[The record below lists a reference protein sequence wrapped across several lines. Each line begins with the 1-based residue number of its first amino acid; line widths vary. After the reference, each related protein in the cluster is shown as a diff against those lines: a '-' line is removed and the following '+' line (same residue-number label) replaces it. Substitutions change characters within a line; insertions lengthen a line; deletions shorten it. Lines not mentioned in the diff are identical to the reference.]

1 MRSVAIVGG
10 SLAGLRAAETLR
22 SDGFSGTIH
31 FIGEETRLPY
41 DRPPLSKEVLGDK
54 MEVANAGLISQEA
67 FDALRLELHLG
78 KRAVGLDAERKA
90 VLLESEGEAGGGG
103 ASKAA
108 GKTAETAGAAA
119 SEGAA
124 ASAEITA
131 DGIVIAT
138 GSRPRKMPGTEGIG
152 GVYTLRTLEDCLA
165 LKAEFATEPKVAVI
179 GAGFIGAE
187 VAATARGLGL
197 DVTVIEML
205 ATPLA
210 RVLGDTLGQVMADLH
225 RDNGV
230 DLRLGVGVEE
240 VVAGEGGR
248 VSSVELSDGMSIA
261 ADVVVVGIG
270 VIPNTE
276 WLEGSGLEI
285 DNGVVCDETLLAAP
299 GITAAGDVARWPNRR
314 FGETMRVEHWDNAIE
329 QGIAA
334 ARRLLAGGWEQ
345 ASSSETGSKEAGSGK
360 SDSSKS
366 GEAVPFTPVP
376 WFWSDQYDRKIQLA
390 GRSSPDGKVEI
401 VTGSLEER
409 RFAAIYERDGKLV
422 GVLGMNRP
430 RHVMQYRQ
438 LIVDGASWQ
447 EALAF
452 GQA

>member
-90 VLLESEGEAGGGG
+90 VLLAGEGEAGGSE

-108 GKTAETAGAAA
+108 GEAAEAGGAAA
-119 SEGAA
+119 SE
-124 ASAEITA
+124 EITA

-165 LKAEFATEPKVAVI
+165 LKAEFATGPKVAVI

-240 VVAGEGGR
+240 VVAGDGGR
-248 VSSVELSDGMSIA
+248 VSSVELSDGTSIA

-334 ARRLLAGGWEQ
+334 ARRLLAGGWGQ
-345 ASSSETGSKEAGSGK
+345 SGGGEAGSGE
-360 SDSSKS
+360 SGSSKS

-390 GRSSPDGKVEI
+390 GRSSPDGRVEI

-409 RFAAIYERDGKLV
+409 RFAAIYEREGKLV